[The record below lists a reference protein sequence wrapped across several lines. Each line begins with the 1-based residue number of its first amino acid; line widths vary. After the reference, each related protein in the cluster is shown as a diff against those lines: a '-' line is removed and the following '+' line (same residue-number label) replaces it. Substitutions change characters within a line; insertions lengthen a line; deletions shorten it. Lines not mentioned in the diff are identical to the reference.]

1 MWPTHYIPNQ
11 PRVEGVPTPRYYL
24 TTPPYPLEQSE
35 SMTSAGSNPT
45 GGFVPNFEDE
55 AYFTTSGA
63 ALGGVLKS
71 ILLTYTG
78 EPEHIQ
84 PGALALGGELRD
96 VLIRVTQAPEAF
108 MPGALPLNGEMRDP
122 LVRYENWP
130 LGFATESF
138 TSGGLPLGG
147 SLT

>member
-11 PRVEGVPTPRYYL
+11 PRVEGVPPPRYYL

-45 GGFVPNFEDE
+45 SGFVPNFEDE
-55 AYFTTSGA
+55 AYFTTSAA
-63 ALGGVLKS
+63 ALGGTMRDVL
-71 ILLTYTG
+71 IRYTG
-78 EPEHIQ
+78 PPENIQ
-84 PGALALGGELRD
+84 PGALPLGGALVER
-96 VLIRVTQAPEAF
+96 LIRYTGPPENIQPA
-108 MPGALPLNGEMRDP
+108 ALPLGGIMRDP
-122 LVRYENWP
+122 LVTYDNWL